1 MSPLNY
7 KKLYFSNHVG
17 VLMQIEFIGLYEK
30 CLSLLSLFLFF
41 LFLIFSFYLFI
52 YLFYFTFSFSF
63 PSLAKVAP

>member
-1 MSPLNY
+1 MRPLNY

-17 VLMQIEFIGLYEK
+17 VFMQKEFIGLYEK
-30 CLSLLSLFLFF
+30 CHSLLSLFLFF
-41 LFLIFSFYLFI
+41 LFVIFFLLFI

>member
-30 CLSLLSLFLFF
+30 CHSLLSLFLFF
-41 LFLIFSFYLFI
+41 FFLFFPFI
-52 YLFYFTFSFSF
+52 YLFILFHFFFFFS
-63 PSLAKVAP
+63 

>member
-17 VLMQIEFIGLYEK
+17 VFMQIEFLGLYEK
-30 CLSLLSLFLFF
+30 CHSLSSLFLFF
-41 LFLIFSFYLFI
+41 SFSYFFPFI

>member
-30 CLSLLSLFLFF
+30 CHSLLSLFLFF
-41 LFLIFSFYLFI
+41 FFLFFLLFI
-52 YLFYFTFSFSF
+52 YLFILFHFFFFFS
-63 PSLAKVAP
+63 

>member
-30 CLSLLSLFLFF
+30 CHSLLSLFLFF
-41 LFLIFSFYLFI
+41 FFLFFPFIYLFI
-52 YLFYFTFSFSF
+52 YFISLFLFLF
-63 PSLAKVAP
+63 LA

>member
-30 CLSLLSLFLFF
+30 CHLLLSLFLFF
-41 LFLIFSFYLFI
+41 FFLFFPFI
-52 YLFYFTFSFSF
+52 YLFILFHFFFFFS
-63 PSLAKVAP
+63 